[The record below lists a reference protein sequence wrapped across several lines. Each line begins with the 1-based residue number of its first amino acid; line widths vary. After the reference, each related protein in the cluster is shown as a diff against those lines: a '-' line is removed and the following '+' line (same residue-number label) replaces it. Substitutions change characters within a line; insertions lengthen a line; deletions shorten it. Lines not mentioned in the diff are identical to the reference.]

1 MKPLSGYARY
11 QTALAK
17 FASAY
22 MDPASKAKMRGEQ
35 YLRPTDKAFA
45 SVFNGFTEI
54 ANTLE
59 ALELAEVLIGL
70 PAPKSR
76 RIKKDEYL
84 KFLIGAY
91 LQEVYI
97 LEKRLSAYATKIS
110 RLYKS
115 NGKIQ
120 SLANTIRVVFD
131 GITRTRGSHVHSQ
144 RYSDQKL
151 DMLSGFALISASKQ
165 EFGTAMHSQY
175 KFVQREWRKTVQ
187 GNNAATRTFL
197 DNYCDQLFP
206 HISRDG
212 DIFLPRTGRGGP
224 AHATKREA

>member
-91 LQEVYI
+91 LQFYVY
-97 LEKRLSAYATKIS
+97 
-110 RLYKS
+110 
-115 NGKIQ
+115 
-120 SLANTIRVVFD
+120 
-131 GITRTRGSHVHSQ
+131 
-144 RYSDQKL
+144 
-151 DMLSGFALISASKQ
+151 SGTLK
-165 EFGTAMHSQY
+165 
-175 KFVQREWRKTVQ
+175 
-187 GNNAATRTFL
+187 
-197 DNYCDQLFP
+197 
-206 HISRDG
+206 
-212 DIFLPRTGRGGP
+212 IFLGVVLIILVGRELLPQRGKWTIP
-224 AHATKREA
+224 KRIAVLLN